1 MVMLWL
7 AVVLIAVSVASFVI
21 GFVLFANATGVAPQ
35 RRTPDDPTGAKRA
48 SARVEWP
55 DVFRRMR
62 GGFRAILDDNAN
74 RSDRLAAVGSL
85 FVLAAILAAV
95 VAVFALLAALI

>member
-7 AVVLIAVSVASFVI
+7 AIVLFVVSVASFVI
-21 GFVLFANATGVAPQ
+21 GFVLFANAMGVAPQ

-55 DVFRRMR
+55 EVFRRMR
-62 GGFRAILDDNAN
+62 GGFRVILDENAD
-74 RSDRLAAVGSL
+74 RSDRMAAVGSK

-95 VAVFALLAALI
+95 VALLALLAAFI